1 MVKKIR
7 KSEAEWASLLTPE
20 QFAILRN
27 AGTERPF
34 TGEYCHTK
42 RDGRYVCVA
51 CGTPLF
57 ESGDKFDSG
66 CGWPSFSSAHA
77 EDVISEHAD
86 NSYGMVRVE
95 VRCAGCD
102 GHLGHVFPDGP
113 PPTGL
118 RYCINSLVL
127 RLEPSDP

>member
-7 KSEAEWASLLTPE
+7 KSEEEWARILTPE

-27 AGTERPF
+27 AGTERPYS
-34 TGEYCHTK
+34 GEHCYTK
-42 RDGRYVCVA
+42 APGTYLCVG
-51 CGTPLF
+51 CDTPLF

-66 CGWPSFSSAHA
+66 CGWPAFSSAHSK
-77 EDVISEHAD
+77 DVITEYSDTTH
-86 NSYGMVRVE
+86 GMVRTE

-102 GHLGHVFPDGP
+102 GHLGHVFTDGP

-118 RYCINSLVL
+118 RYCINSLVI
-127 RLEPSDP
+127 RLSPTQT